1 MDLQSFA
8 SMPRSSSRP
17 PKHPYMHSFESIHAQ
32 DPPNIG
38 VDSLPTSPCI
48 DSDSVTQPPIHAQDP
63 RNVGRLDDLGRLIIV
78 PDKAGFHLCTQATK
92 AVVES
97 MCSFYHGPWRFWSD
111 VPWNIRGRM
120 FDEFRMKCAWPV
132 EREVE
137 VRGVFFN
144 KCADRLSDM
153 LREARN
159 KKEMPGWITEDI
171 WIKLTEYWASK
182 EFGKK
187 SELAKAACLS
197 DKGGSMHTG
206 GSISIGAH
214 RRRLFKLNHIS
225 CHCINH
231 ISNFASV

>member
-1 MDLQSFA
+1 MSSQDINGTFSSRPA
-8 SMPRSSSRP
+8 CPSMPTPRPFIPPSSTPVIPSHGIQLSSSR
-17 PKHPYMHSFESIHAQ
+17 

-63 RNVGRLDDLGRLIIV
+63 PNVGRLDDLGRLIIV
-78 PDKAGFHLCTQATK
+78 PDKAGF
-92 AVVES
+92 
-97 MCSFYHGPWRFWSD
+97 WSD
-111 VPWNIRGRM
+111 VPGNIRDMM
-120 FDEFRMKCAWPV
+120 FDEFRMKCVWPV

-137 VRGVFFN
+137 VRGIFFK
-144 KCADRLSDM
+144 KCADRLTDM

-159 KKEMPGWITEDI
+159 KKEMSGWITEDI
-171 WIKLTEYWASK
+171 CIKLTEYWASE
-182 EFGKK
+182 EFKKK

-214 RRRLFKLNHIS
+214 RRRL
-225 CHCINH
+225 
-231 ISNFASV
+231 